1 MNWIKKIGVRSVQYQ
16 PKQSIL
22 SIFVTTVMILSIIL
36 ILTILYTRS
45 SVINTAQARLGAD
58 VVVVAE
64 DSDLSD
70 KALIFS
76 SEPSRTYMPA
86 SVSDTIRSM
95 EDVET
100 STAQFYAHSLEA
112 SCCDVGR
119 ELRMIGVDQ
128 STDFLLKP
136 WLLTQEDERL
146 TQDDLI
152 AGERMNIEKGNTVI
166 LLGKAFNTSGKL
178 YRTGT
183 GMDDSIFIDIAEA
196 RRLAKEKLDAEL
208 FEGRDVDE
216 LISSVFI
223 KLKDPKKAGD
233 FVTIYNLKHEGS
245 KAIQKSTVIN
255 EVNAQFSGTVELM
268 GLLVSGF
275 FAVILLFLMVHY
287 ASMIKDRN
295 AELSYIRFLGYQE
308 SMIYKIIG
316 YETMLLGA
324 VSAAVG
330 TLLGFFL
337 IDKSMQILQDSF
349 RIAMIQLQWNEKLG
363 IIAVAVVIVLLI
375 NLLFGLLPVRSLLK
389 GEQLDYLK
397 GRR

>member
-1 MNWIKKIGVRSVQYQ
+1 
-16 PKQSIL
+16 
-22 SIFVTTVMILSIIL
+22 
-36 ILTILYTRS
+36 
-45 SVINTAQARLGAD
+45 
-58 VVVVAE
+58 
-64 DSDLSD
+64 
-70 KALIFS
+70 
-76 SEPSRTYMPA
+76 
-86 SVSDTIRSM
+86 
-95 EDVET
+95 
-100 STAQFYAHSLEA
+100 
-112 SCCDVGR
+112 
-119 ELRMIGVDQ
+119 MIGVDQ